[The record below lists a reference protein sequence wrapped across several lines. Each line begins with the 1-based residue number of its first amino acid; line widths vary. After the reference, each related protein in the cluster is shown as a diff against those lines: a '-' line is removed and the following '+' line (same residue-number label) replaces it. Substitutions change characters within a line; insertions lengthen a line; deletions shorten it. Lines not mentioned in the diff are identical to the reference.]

1 MTEKDYI
8 QTLLNSY
15 LAAETTEDEERRL
28 SDYFCSHR
36 DIPNE
41 WQCYSVLFRGMKCN
55 HVTLADSLSR
65 DESEKRRWQLSPWL
79 IGVAAMI
86 VILFGISLFILQK
99 DREAVP
105 TEIFASTNENPAP
118 KALVEQQAQHN
129 EKAETNSDAME
140 KPQQKSHRL
149 AKSLRKP
156 KPKAK
161 ASPRETIPVQTIVEQ
176 ESVSPIADKETT
188 DYTPSLMAHHRQMR
202 EAMLAMLN
210 E

>member
-8 QTLLNSY
+8 QALLNSY
-15 LAAETTEDEERRL
+15 LAAETTEDEEQRL

-65 DESEKRRWQLSPWL
+65 EENGKRRWQLSPWL

-86 VILFGISLFILQK
+86 VVLFGISFFILQK

-105 TEIFASTNENPAP
+105 SEIFARTNENPAP
-118 KALVEQQAQHN
+118 KALVEQQAQNN
-129 EKAETNSDAME
+129 EKAETNGDAME

-156 KPKAK
+156 KPKAE
-161 ASPRETIPVQTIVEQ
+161 AAPREAIPVQTIVEQ